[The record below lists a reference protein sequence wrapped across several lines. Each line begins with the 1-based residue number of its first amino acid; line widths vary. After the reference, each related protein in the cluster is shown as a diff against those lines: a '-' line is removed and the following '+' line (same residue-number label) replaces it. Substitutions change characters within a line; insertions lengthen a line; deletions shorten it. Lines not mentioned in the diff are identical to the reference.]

1 MRVRNCVVFKLL
13 LVASIAFWMC
23 AAQVG
28 ASEDTDKNRV
38 EELLKSRGLHTGVPQ
53 KGIDEGT
60 IIRIDDA
67 VRIAIDNT
75 PRVKAA
81 IAEVGI
87 TTGER
92 RSEAAAENP
101 LIEAAHDE
109 TAIGRGAITFT
120 ARQDVT
126 SLLFAL
132 LRTTVVEKAKREAA
146 LAAAEKILS
155 LIGDVKQ
162 AYIMASAQQSI
173 VELDA
178 RQKEAAYVAMLM
190 AGRQLKAGNINELD
204 NRLFVAEWHRLTA
217 EYEHSLTALGIAH
230 GELKTVIGLQARDS
244 LLILDTLASPPPL
257 NTGDDQLTTMA
268 LERRFDIATFVA
280 QKERLQAQQRSIRM
294 ESFGG
299 IEAGLETHYEN
310 GTLGNTY
317 PVAGV
322 RLPLFNRNAGKR
334 QMVKF
339 SLQKTEYEIEAL
351 RREIP
356 TLVKT
361 ATNEY
366 KRRSAEALLRDT
378 IALEQAAIL
387 ELVQRHY
394 NVMTMGVYDLLAAKR
409 LEINARREWIISLR
423 DAWISLVNLELV
435 IGEDIRLVQ
444 K

>member
-1 MRVRNCVVFKLL
+1 MRVRNRAVIKLL
-13 LVASIAFWMC
+13 LVASIAFS
-23 AAQVG
+23 AYVAGVDG
-28 ASEDTDKNRV
+28 SEDTDKNRIK
-38 EELLKSRGLHTGVPQ
+38 ELLKTRGLYSEVLQ
-53 KGIDEGT
+53 KGMDEGT

-75 PRVKAA
+75 PRLKAA

-87 TTGER
+87 TTGEL

-101 LIEAAHDE
+101 LIEATHDE
-109 TAIGRGAITFT
+109 TTTGKGVITFT

-126 SLLFAL
+126 SLLFAI
-132 LRTTVVEKAKREAA
+132 LRIKVVDEAKREAA
-146 LAAAEKILS
+146 LTAAEKILS
-155 LIGDVKQ
+155 LIGYVKR
-162 AYIMASAQQSI
+162 AYIMASALQSI

-178 RQKEAAYVAMLM
+178 REKEAAYVAMLM
-190 AGRQLKAGNINELD
+190 AGRQLKSGNINELD
-204 NRLFVAEWHRLTA
+204 NRLFVTEWHRLTA
-217 EYEHSLTALGIAH
+217 EYERSLTALETAR

-244 LLILDTLASPPPL
+244 LLVLDTLASPPPL

-280 QKERLQAQQRSIRM
+280 QKERLQAQQRSIRV
-294 ESFGG
+294 ESFGR

-317 PVAGV
+317 PVAGI

-339 SLQKTEYEIEAL
+339 SLQKTAYEIEAL

-356 TLVKT
+356 TIVKT

-366 KRRSAEALLRDT
+366 KRLSAEALLRDT
-378 IALEQAAIL
+378 IALDQAVII
-387 ELVQRHY
+387 ELAQKHY

-409 LEINARREWIISLR
+409 LEIIARREWIISLR

-435 IGEDIRLVQ
+435 IGADIRLVQ